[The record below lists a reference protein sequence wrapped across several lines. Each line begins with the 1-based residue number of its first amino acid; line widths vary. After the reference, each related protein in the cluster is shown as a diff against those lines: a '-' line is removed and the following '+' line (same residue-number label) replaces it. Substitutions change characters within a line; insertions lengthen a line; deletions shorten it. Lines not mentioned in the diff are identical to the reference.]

1 MNPIASIIAWCAA
14 RPLPV
19 LAVVLTLSGLAVG
32 TLSRTPLDAVPD
44 VSDVQVVIATP
55 WEGRSPDVVEDQVT
69 YPLSTAFVA
78 TPGVRVVRAQ
88 SSFGF
93 SLVTVIFEDGT
104 DSSWA
109 RSRVLESLSSRTRLP
124 ADARPTLGPDAS
136 GVGWIFQYA
145 LVDESG
151 RLGLHEL
158 RSLQDWSLRYQL
170 EAVDGVAEV
179 ASLGGYVRE
188 LQVLLD
194 PARLRGLGVT
204 TPEVVAAVRAT
215 TGDAGGHVLEL
226 AGHEHMIRARA
237 QATRPEDL
245 ALALVRT
252 DDDGLPVRVK
262 DVAEV
267 SFGPAPRR
275 GVAELDGKGE
285 VVGGI
290 VVMRQQQNA
299 LTVLDAVKERIAE
312 LGPALPAGVKIVP
325 TYDRTELIRES
336 VNTLR
341 DTVLQEMLVV
351 ALVIFFFLRH
361 VRSALVPVLSL
372 PLAALVSFLPVAAQG
387 LTINIMSLGG
397 IAVAIGAMVDASIV
411 LIENVHNRLALH
423 ETKGGGPAA
432 GTDKRRVVI
441 EAMQEVGPSIFFS
454 LLVMTVSFAP
464 VFTLPGVEG
473 RLFSPLAFT
482 KTYALAAAAILAIT
496 LTPALIGF
504 FVRGRPRAEDE
515 DFLSRALQRVY
526 APTVRFVVRRP
537 WVPIVVALGLM
548 AATVPAFLDLE
559 EELMPPLDEGV
570 VLYMPT
576 SPPGMSVATAAEVLG
591 RVDAELKQIPEVDH
605 VFGKIGRADT
615 ATDPAPLS
623 MAEITITF
631 HPRDHWRAGL
641 TMDALVDEMDAAL
654 QVPGLP
660 NIWWMPIQTRIE
672 MLSTGVKSPVA
683 AQLTGPSVEVLERA
697 ALDVER
703 VLKNVPGTRST
714 VAERQAGG
722 FFVDVRV
729 RRDDCA
735 RLGVRVDDVLEA
747 VAVAVGGMP
756 VAEIIDG
763 RQRFGV
769 SVRLPRES
777 RDDPEEVGAVL
788 VPTMLGNQIAL
799 GEVAEIVTTRGADM
813 VRSEDGQL
821 VTYVLID
828 TDRPVAGWVEDARP
842 LLESLQL
849 PAGVRMSWTGQ
860 IEHLQEAR
868 SRLYIVVPITL
879 VLIALLLWWST
890 RSVVETGIVLLA
902 VPFSLIGAVWLLW
915 ALDYHL
921 SVAVWVGFIALAGLD
936 AETGVVMLLYL
947 TLAHRERSE
956 LGMLRTR
963 GDLMEAIVE
972 GSARRIRPKLMTV
985 VTELSLLPLLWSD
998 GTGADVMKRV
1008 AAPMIG
1014 GIASSFLLEL
1024 LVYPALFSLWK
1035 GRGLP
1040 LGSAVGEREENR

>member
-1 MNPIASIIAWCAA
+1 MNPIASLIAWSAA

-19 LAVVLTLSGLAVG
+19 IAVVLTLCGVAAG
-32 TLSRTPLDAVPD
+32 TLSKTPLDAVPD
-44 VSDVQVVIATP
+44 VSDVQVVIATA
-55 WEGRSPDVVEDQVT
+55 WEGRSPDVVEDQIT

-109 RSRVLESLSSRTRLP
+109 RARVLESLSSRTRLP
-124 ADARPTLGPDAS
+124 ADAKPTLGPDAS
-136 GVGWIFQYA
+136 GVGWIYQYA

-151 RLGLHEL
+151 QLGLHEL
-158 RSLQDWSLRYQL
+158 RTLQDWSLRFQL
-170 EAVDGVAEV
+170 EAVEGVAEV

-194 PARLRGLGVT
+194 PSRLRGLGVST
-204 TPEVVAAVRAT
+204 AEVVAAVRGA
-215 TGDAGGHVLEL
+215 TGDSGGHVLEL

-245 ALALVRT
+245 AEALVRT
-252 DDDGLPVRVK
+252 DEDGMPVRVR

-267 SFGPAPRR
+267 AWGPAARR
-275 GVAELDGKGE
+275 GVAELDGERE

-290 VVMRQQQNA
+290 VIMRQQQNA
-299 LTVLDAVKERIAE
+299 LTVLDAVKQRIHE
-312 LGPALPAGVKIVP
+312 LEPSLPPGVKIVP
-325 TYDRTELIRES
+325 TYDRTDLIRES

-341 DTVLQEMLVV
+341 DTVVQEMIVV

-361 VRSALVPVLSL
+361 ARSALVPVLSL
-372 PLAALVSFLPVAAQG
+372 PLAALVSFLPVAGQG

-411 LIENVHNRLALH
+411 LIENVHNRLAAH
-423 ETKGGGPAA
+423 EAQHGVQPGGP
-432 GTDKRRVVI
+432 DRRQVVI
-441 EAMQEVGPSIFFS
+441 GAMQEVGPSIFFS

-473 RLFSPLAFT
+473 RLFAPLAFT
-482 KTYALAAAAILAIT
+482 KTYALAGAALLAVT

-504 FVRGRPRAEDE
+504 FVRGRAHADDE

-526 APTVRFVVRRP
+526 APTVRFVVRWP
-537 WVPIVVALGLM
+537 LVPIAVALGLM
-548 AATVPAFLDLE
+548 AATVPVFLDLE

-591 RVDAELKQIPEVDH
+591 RIDGELKKIPEVDH
-605 VFGKIGRADT
+605 VFGKMGRADS
-615 ATDPAPLS
+615 ATDPAPLG

-631 HPRDHWRAGL
+631 LPREQWRDGL
-641 TMDALVDEMDAAL
+641 TMPALISEMDQAL

-683 AQLTGPSVEVLERA
+683 AQLTGPSIEVLEEA

-735 RLGVRVDDVLEA
+735 RLGVRVNEVLET
-747 VAVAVGGMP
+747 VAVAVGGMAITE
-756 VAEIIDG
+756 VVDG
-763 RQRFGV
+763 RKRVGV

-777 RDDPEEVGAVL
+777 RDDPEEIGAVL
-788 VPTMLGNQIAL
+788 IPTMMGRQIAL
-799 GEVAEIVTTRGADM
+799 ADVADIVTTRGADM

-828 TDRPVAGWVEDARP
+828 TDRPVAGWVKDARP
-842 LLESLQL
+842 LVDALQL
-849 PAGVRMSWTGQ
+849 PPGVRLAWAGQ
-860 IEHLQEAR
+860 IEHLEEAR
-868 SRLYIVVPITL
+868 SRLFLVVPITL
-879 VLIALLLWWST
+879 VIIALLLWWST

-947 TLAHRERSE
+947 TIAHRDRKE
-956 LGMLRTR
+956 LGLLRTR
-963 GDLMEAIVE
+963 GDLTEAIVE

-1024 LVYPALFSLWK
+1024 LVYPALFALWK
-1035 GRGLP
+1035 GRGMP
-1040 LGSAVGEREENR
+1040 VGSAVGERDENR

>member
-1 MNPIASIIAWCAA
+1 MNPIARLIAWSAD

-19 LAVVLTLSGLAVG
+19 LALVLILCGLAVG
-32 TLSRTPLDAVPD
+32 TLPRTPLDAVPD

-55 WEGRSPDVVEDQVT
+55 WEGRSPDVVEDQIT

-88 SSFGF
+88 SSFGL

-109 RSRVLESLSSRTRLP
+109 RARVLESLSSRTRLP
-124 ADARPTLGPDAS
+124 ADARPALGPDAS

-145 LVDESG
+145 LVDDSG

-158 RSLQDWSLRYQL
+158 RALQDWTLRFQL
-170 EAVDGVAEV
+170 EAVEGVAEV

-188 LQVLLD
+188 IQVLLD
-194 PARLRGLGVT
+194 PARMRGLGVT
-204 TPEVVAAVRAT
+204 TPEVVAAVRAAG
-215 TGDAGGHVLEL
+215 GDAGGHVLEL

-237 QATRPEDL
+237 QTTSPAEL
-245 ALALVRT
+245 AHALVRT
-252 DDDGLPVRVK
+252 DEDGVPVRVE

-267 SFGPAPRR
+267 AWGPAARR
-275 GVAELDGKGE
+275 GVAELDGERE

-290 VVMRQQQNA
+290 VIMRQQQNA
-299 LTVLDAVKERIAE
+299 LTVLDAVKERIAQ
-312 LGPALPAGVKIVP
+312 LGATLPPGVRIVP
-325 TYDRTELIRES
+325 TYDRTALITES

-341 DTVLQEMLVV
+341 DTVVQEMIVV

-372 PLAALVSFLPVAAQG
+372 PLAALISFLPVAGQG

-411 LIENVHNRLALH
+411 LIENVHNRLELH
-423 ETKGGGPAA
+423 DRQHDGQP
-432 GTDKRRVVI
+432 RRAVVI
-441 EAMQEVGPSIFFS
+441 AAMQEVGPSIFFS

-482 KTYALAAAAILAIT
+482 KTYSLACAALLAVT

-504 FVRGRPRAEDE
+504 FVRGKPHAEDE
-515 DFLSRALQRVY
+515 DFLSRALQKVY
-526 APTVRFVVRRP
+526 APTVRAVVRWP
-537 WVPIVVALGLM
+537 AVPIVIALGLM
-548 AATVPAFLDLE
+548 AATVPLLFRLD

-570 VLYMPT
+570 ILYMPT
-576 SPPGMSVATAAEVLG
+576 SPPGMSIATAAAALG
-591 RVDAELKQIPEVDH
+591 RIDGALQSIPEVEH
-605 VFGKIGRADT
+605 VFGKMGRADS
-615 ATDPAPLS
+615 ATDPAPLG

-631 HPRDHWRAGL
+631 KPKEQWRDGKRM
-641 TMDALVDEMDAAL
+641 TDLVNEMDQLL

-672 MLSTGVKSPVA
+672 MLSTGVKSPIA
-683 AQLTGPSVEVLERA
+683 AQLSGPDIATLETAALMVERA
-697 ALDVER
+697 
-703 VLKNVPGTRST
+703 LKNVPGTRNV

-747 VAVAVGGMP
+747 VAVALGGMP
-756 VAEIIDG
+756 VAEVIDG

-777 RDDPEEVGAVL
+777 RDDPDEVGAVL
-788 VPTMLGNQIAL
+788 VPTMMGKQIAL
-799 GEVAEIVTTRGADM
+799 AEVADVVTTRGADM
-813 VRSEDGQL
+813 VRSEDGRL
-821 VTYVLID
+821 VSYVLID
-828 TDRPVAGWVEDARP
+828 TDRPVAGWVKDAQP
-842 LLESLQL
+842 LMDALQL
-849 PAGVRMSWTGQ
+849 PEGVRPSWAGQ
-860 IEHLQEAR
+860 IEHLEQAR
-868 SRLYIVVPITL
+868 SRLFIVVPITL
-879 VLIALLLWWST
+879 ALIALLLWWST

-902 VPFSLIGAVWLLW
+902 VPFSLIGAIWLLW

-947 TLAHRERSE
+947 TIAHREHQT
-956 LGMLRTR
+956 LGLLRTR
-963 GDLMEAIVE
+963 LDLENAIVE
-972 GSARRIRPKLMTV
+972 GAARRIRPKLMTV

-1024 LVYPALFSLWK
+1024 LVYPALFALWK

-1040 LGSAVGEREENR
+1040 KGSDVGGAAENR

>member
-1 MNPIASIIAWCAA
+1 MNPIARVIAFCAD

-19 LAVVLTLSGLAVG
+19 LALTLIACGLALG
-32 TLSRTPLDAVPD
+32 TLSQAPLDAVPD

-88 SSFGF
+88 SSFGL

-104 DSSWA
+104 DASWA
-109 RSRVLESLSSRTRLP
+109 RARVLESLSSRTRLP

-136 GVGWIFQYA
+136 GVGWIYQYA

-151 RLGLHEL
+151 RMGLHEL
-158 RSLQDWSLRYQL
+158 RALQDWSLRFQL
-170 EAVDGVAEV
+170 EAVEGVAEV
-179 ASLGGYVRE
+179 ASVGGFVRE
-188 LQVLLD
+188 IQVLLD
-194 PARLRGLGVT
+194 PARLRGLGIT
-204 TPEVVAAVRAT
+204 TADVVAAVRAA

-237 QATRPEDL
+237 QATTP
-245 ALALVRT
+245 AQIAHALVRT
-252 DDDGLPVRVK
+252 DDDGVPVRVE

-267 SFGPAPRR
+267 AWGPAPRR
-275 GVAELDGKGE
+275 SVADLDGERE

-290 VVMRQQQNA
+290 VIMRQQQNA
-299 LTVLDAVKERIAE
+299 LTVLDAVKRRIDE
-312 LGPALPAGVKIVP
+312 LGAGLPPGVRIVP
-325 TYDRTELIRES
+325 TYDRSPLIIES

-372 PLAALVSFLPVAAQG
+372 PLAAIISFLPVTAQG

-411 LIENVHNRLALH
+411 LIENVHNRLELFDRNPDGR
-423 ETKGGGPAA
+423 T
-432 GTDKRRVVI
+432 RRVVVI

-473 RLFSPLAFT
+473 RLFAPLAFT
-482 KTYALAAAAILAIT
+482 KTYALACAALLAIT

-504 FVRGRPRAEDE
+504 FVRGKAHAEDE
-515 DFLSRALQRVY
+515 DVISRALQRVY
-526 APTVRFVVRRP
+526 APVVRAVVRWP
-537 WVPIVVALGLM
+537 LVPIVIAVALM
-548 AATVPAFLDLE
+548 AVTVPLFLRLD

-570 VLYMPT
+570 ILYMPT
-576 SPPGMSVATAAEVLG
+576 APPGMSVATAADVLT
-591 RVDAELKQIPEVDH
+591 RIDAELLRVPEVDH
-605 VFGKIGRADT
+605 VFGKMGRAES
-615 ATDPAPLS
+615 ATDPAPLG
-623 MAEITITF
+623 MAEITVTF
-631 HPRDHWRAGL
+631 KPKEQWRPGKR
-641 TMDALVDEMDAAL
+641 MSDLVAEMDQLL

-683 AQLTGPSVEVLERA
+683 AQLSGPNLPTLERA
-697 ALDVER
+697 ALLVER
-703 VLKNVPGTRST
+703 ALKNVPGTRNV

-769 SVRLPRES
+769 SVRLPKES
-777 RDDPEEVGAVL
+777 RDDPEEIAAVL
-788 VPTMLGNQIAL
+788 VPTLRDTQIAL
-799 GEVAEIVTTRGADM
+799 GEVADVVTTSGADM
-813 VRSEDGQL
+813 VRSEDGLL
-821 VTYVLID
+821 VSYVLID
-828 TDRPVAGWVEDARP
+828 TDRPVAGWVKDAQP
-842 LLESLQL
+842 LVDALRL
-849 PAGVRMSWTGQ
+849 PEGVRLSWAGQ
-860 IEHLQEAR
+860 IEHLEA
-868 SRLYIVVPITL
+868 SRDRLAWVVPVTL
-879 VLIALLLWWST
+879 ALIALLLWWST
-890 RSVVETGIVLLA
+890 KSVVETGIVLLA

-921 SVAVWVGFIALAGLD
+921 SVAVWVGLIALAGLD

-947 TLAHRERSE
+947 TIAHREHHA

-963 GDLMEAIVE
+963 ADLTNAIVE
-972 GSARRIRPKLMTV
+972 GAARRIRPKLMTV

-1014 GIASSFLLEL
+1014 GIASSFVLEL
-1024 LVYPALFSLWK
+1024 LLYPALFALWK

-1040 LGSAVGEREENR
+1040 AGSAVGAAAENS